1 MAKLNLYE
9 EAKDL
14 YENNLPLFLDKYI
27 IEIKEELTTEKD
39 VKQAQEKLAKADIP
53 VITIAGSPQIGG
65 YLTMAH
71 DSMMQ
76 AFLEAAEDKGIKAY
90 GLDVL
95 DFLTTEEER
104 KGILDMAKLPR
115 IVVRTEMGSRL
126 LHNPIVQKLRGGLGF
141 EEVLK
146 DKILKL
152 IDKVSKDK
160 VIVTYHYGTAKTL
173 VEAGYKVMIAVT
185 DPSVELTHN
194 GYFDFLTSENKERVF
209 YGTMDKATKEWFVK
223 EINVFEKNIKEVGCF
238 VSPQMIKAGKEKI
251 KNRDVRWEK
260 CTKGNEKF
268 HISLF
273 TGGLGTNF
281 WEMRDAV
288 LNFLCMLCK
297 DKITVDV
304 FFNTN
309 SDLDKHLNDVLKKVG
324 CDEDINIFSSK
335 DKDKLNKKSIEIFKK
350 SDLVLTKPSGDKA
363 FEAIASGAIPLF
375 LFPLH
380 PHEVVIREYVM
391 NGGVGEIAKI
401 EDLKEQVESI
411 LFNKKKFTSQVYKT
425 QNMENK
431 NPIKLDGVNNLLKY
445 WQEIN

>member
-1 MAKLNLYE
+1 MAKINLFE

-14 YENNLPLFLDKYI
+14 YENNLPLFLDKYTI
-27 IEIKEELTTEKD
+27 DIKEELAREKD
-39 VKQAQEKLAKADIP
+39 VKEVQDKLAKADIP
-53 VITIAGSPQIGG
+53 VITIAGSVQIGG

-76 AFLEAAEDKGIKAY
+76 AFLEAAENKKIEAY
-90 GLDVL
+90 GVDVL
-95 DFLTTEEER
+95 DYLTTEKER

-152 IDKVSKDK
+152 VDKVSKDK

-173 VEAGYKVMIAVT
+173 VEAGYKVLVAVT

-194 GYFDFLTSENKERVF
+194 GYFDFLNSENKDRVF
-209 YGTMDKATKEWFVK
+209 YGTMDKETKDWFIK
-223 EINVFEKNIKEVGCF
+223 EIGIPKKNIKEVGCF
-238 VSPQMIKAGKEKI
+238 VSPKIIKAGSKKI
-251 KNRDVRWEK
+251 KNREKRWEE
-260 CTKGNEKF
+260 CTQGEERF

-288 LNFLCMLCK
+288 LNLVPLLC
-297 DKITVDV
+297 DEKITIDV

-309 SDLDKHLNDVLKKVG
+309 TDLDKHLKDVLKKV
-324 CDEDINIFSSK
+324 CCKEKISIFSSI
-335 DKDKLNKKSIEIFKK
+335 DKEELNNKSIEIFKK
-350 SDLVLTKPSGDKA
+350 TDLVLTKPSGDKA
-363 FEAIASGAIPLF
+363 FEALASAAIPLF

-380 PHEVVIREYVM
+380 PHEIMIREYVM

-401 EDLKEQVESI
+401 EDLKKQIEKI
-411 LFNKKKFTSQVYKT
+411 LSNKQMFTKQIYQT
-425 QNMENK
+425 HNINNK
-431 NPIKLDGVNNLLKY
+431 NAIKLDGVSNLLQF
-445 WQEIN
+445 WQQL